1 MLTLCANLHI
11 MILEGK
17 RKGVIKMALKEIM
30 ESKGLNPYR
39 VARLSKVNPSQIYRF
54 LKGQNVG
61 YVTLLKISR
70 ALKVE
75 IEELI

>member
-1 MLTLCANLHI
+1 MQISVYNI
-11 MILEGK
+11 IIDSK
-17 RKGVIKMALKEIM
+17 RKGVIKVALKEIM
-30 ESKGLNPYR
+30 ELKDLNPYR

-70 ALKVE
+70 ALQVE